1 MGFFK
6 NVGNKLKRV
15 VSIKNL
21 ISGVTGDFSSIGKD
35 VKRVL
40 TSTDPKKG
48 VSVVD
53 TSVVAK
59 GFVLP
64 KPLEDVLSAKDATY
78 ARNLES
84 SVASI
89 PLVQKANSFFTKVYL
104 KSQWE
109 LYKKWII
116 GFLVVLISFLLLRKF
131 VFKKSA
137 NGRKRR

>member
-48 VSVVD
+48 VSAVD
-53 TSVVAK
+53 TSVVSK
-59 GFVLP
+59 GFVIP
-64 KPLEDVLSAKDATY
+64 KQLEDVLNAQDATY
-78 ARNLES
+78 ARNVTN

-89 PLVQKANSFFTKVYL
+89 PAVQKANSFFTKVYL

-109 LYKKWII
+109 LHKKWFIGLGVVIVCII
-116 GFLVVLISFLLLRKF
+116 LWKF
-131 VFKKSA
+131 VFSKKQ